1 MAWRDTL
8 RGLRDELAE
17 IRAQRQRDMQA
28 DEAEQQA
35 QRLEMAR
42 GADSLGLSS
51 LLQEMNS
58 VLLNG
63 QGEVEYISSWEEEM
77 EEDPDESL
85 LKLDALEEL
94 ENEDYINVILTWE
107 EDGEREIVMDLGFGE
122 RGMSLLVNGV
132 DIRLE
137 QDALEQALVE
147 AFRMQLELGL

>member
-17 IRAQRQRDMQA
+17 IRAQRQRDRQA

-42 GADSLGLSS
+42 VADSLGLSS

-77 EEDPDESL
+77 EEDTDESL

-94 ENEDYINVILTWE
+94 EDEDYINVILTWE
-107 EDGEREIVMDLGFGE
+107 EDGEREIVLDLGFGE
-122 RGMSLLVNGV
+122 PEMSLLVNGV

-137 QDALEQALVE
+137 QEALEQALLE
-147 AFRMQLELGL
+147 AFRMQLEL

>member
-1 MAWRDTL
+1 MVWRDTL

-17 IRAQRQRDMQA
+17 IRAQRQRERQA

-35 QRLEMAR
+35 QRLELVRIAE
-42 GADSLGLSS
+42 SLGLSG

-63 QGEVEYISSWEEEM
+63 QGQVEEISSWEEEN
-77 EEDPDESL
+77 EEDSDESL
-85 LKLDALEEL
+85 LMLDGPEEL
-94 ENEDYINVILTWE
+94 EESDYVNAILTWE
-107 EDGEREIVMDLGFGE
+107 EDGEREIVLDLGFGE

-137 QDALEQALVE
+137 QEALERALVE
-147 AFRMQLELGL
+147 AFRQQLEL

>member
-17 IRAQRQRDMQA
+17 IRAQRQRERQA
-28 DEAEQQA
+28 GEAEQLA

-42 GADSLGLSS
+42 IAESLGLTS

-63 QGEVEYISSWEEEM
+63 QGQVENISSWEEGN
-77 EEDPDESL
+77 EEDEDASL
-85 LKLDALEEL
+85 LMLEDPEEL
-94 ENEDYINVILTWE
+94 EEADYINAILTWE

-122 RGMSLLVNGV
+122 KGMSLLINGV

-137 QDALEQALVE
+137 QEALEQALVE
-147 AFRMQLELGL
+147 AFRNQLAM

>member
-17 IRAQRQRDMQA
+17 IRAQRQRDRQA

-42 GADSLGLSS
+42 VADSLGLSS

-77 EEDPDESL
+77 EEDTDESL

-107 EDGEREIVMDLGFGE
+107 EDGEREIVLDLGFGE
-122 RGMSLLVNGV
+122 PEMPLLVNGV

-137 QDALEQALVE
+137 QEALEQALLE
-147 AFRMQLELGL
+147 AFRMQLEL

>member
-17 IRAQRQRDMQA
+17 IRAQRQRERQA
-28 DEAEQQA
+28 DEEEQQA
-35 QRLEMAR
+35 QRLELGR
-42 GADSLGLSS
+42 IGESLGLTG

-63 QGEVEYISSWEEEM
+63 QGEVANISSWEEET

-85 LKLDALEEL
+85 LMLDNLEEL
-94 ENEDYINVILTWE
+94 EESDYINAILTWE
-107 EDGEREIVMDLGFGE
+107 EDGEREIVVDLGFGE
-122 RGMSLLVNGV
+122 QGMSLLVNGV

-137 QDALEQALVE
+137 QEALEQALVE
-147 AFRMQLELGL
+147 AFRMQLEL

>member
-8 RGLRDELAE
+8 RGLRDEMAE
-17 IRAQRQRDMQA
+17 IRAQRQRDRQA

-42 GADSLGLSS
+42 VADSLGLSS

-94 ENEDYINVILTWE
+94 EDEDYINVILTWE
-107 EDGEREIVMDLGFGE
+107 EDGEREIVLDLGFGE
-122 RGMSLLVNGV
+122 PEMPLLVNGV

-137 QDALEQALVE
+137 QEALEQALLE
-147 AFRMQLELGL
+147 AFRMQLEL

>member
-17 IRAQRQRDMQA
+17 IRAQRQRDRQA

-42 GADSLGLSS
+42 VADSLGLSS

-107 EDGEREIVMDLGFGE
+107 EDGEREIVLDLGFGE
-122 RGMSLLVNGV
+122 PEMPLLVNGV

-137 QDALEQALVE
+137 QEALEQALLE
-147 AFRMQLELGL
+147 AFRMQLEL

>member
-17 IRAQRQRDMQA
+17 IRAQRQRERQA
-28 DEAEQQA
+28 DEEEQQA
-35 QRLEMAR
+35 QRLELGR
-42 GADSLGLSS
+42 IGESLGLTG

-63 QGEVEYISSWEEEM
+63 QGEVENISSWEEEN

-85 LKLDALEEL
+85 LMLDNLEEL
-94 ENEDYINVILTWE
+94 EESDYINAILTWE
-107 EDGEREIVMDLGFGE
+107 EDGEREIVVDLGFGE
-122 RGMSLLVNGV
+122 QGMSLLVNGV

-137 QDALEQALVE
+137 QEALEQALVE
-147 AFRMQLELGL
+147 AFRQQLEL

>member
-17 IRAQRQRDMQA
+17 IRAQRQRDRQA

-42 GADSLGLSS
+42 VADSLGLSS

-94 ENEDYINVILTWE
+94 EDEDYINVILTWE
-107 EDGEREIVMDLGFGE
+107 EDGEREIVLDLGFGE
-122 RGMSLLVNGV
+122 PEMPLLVNGV

-137 QDALEQALVE
+137 QEALEQALLE
-147 AFRMQLELGL
+147 AFRMQLEL

>member
-17 IRAQRQRDMQA
+17 IRAQRQSERQA
-28 DEAEQQA
+28 NEEEQQA
-35 QRLEMAR
+35 QRLELGR
-42 GADSLGLSS
+42 IGESLGLTG

-63 QGEVEYISSWEEEM
+63 QGEVENISSWEEET

-85 LKLDALEEL
+85 LMLDNLEEP
-94 ENEDYINVILTWE
+94 EESDYINAILTWE
-107 EDGEREIVMDLGFGE
+107 EDGEREIVVDLGFGE
-122 RGMSLLVNGV
+122 QGMSLLVNGV

-137 QDALEQALVE
+137 QEALERALVE
-147 AFRMQLELGL
+147 AFRQQLEA

>member
-17 IRAQRQRDMQA
+17 IRGQRQRERQA
-28 DEAEQQA
+28 DEAERQA
-35 QRLEMAR
+35 QRLELAR
-42 GADSLGLSS
+42 IAESLGLSS

-63 QGEVEYISSWEEEM
+63 LGEVENISSWEEEN
-77 EEDPDESL
+77 EEDPDESML
-85 LKLDALEEL
+85 MLGDLEEL
-94 ENEDYINVILTWE
+94 EDSDYINAILTWE
-107 EDGEREIVMDLGFGE
+107 EDGEREIVLDLGFGE
-122 RGMSLLVNGV
+122 QGMSLLVNGV

-147 AFRMQLELGL
+147 AFRQQLEL

>member
-17 IRAQRQRDMQA
+17 IRAQRQRERQA
-28 DEAEQQA
+28 DEEEQQA
-35 QRLEMAR
+35 QRLELGR
-42 GADSLGLSS
+42 IGESLGLTG

-63 QGEVEYISSWEEEM
+63 QGEVENISSWEEET

-85 LKLDALEEL
+85 LMLDNLEEL
-94 ENEDYINVILTWE
+94 EESDYINAILTWE
-107 EDGEREIVMDLGFGE
+107 EDGEREIVLDLGFGE
-122 RGMSLLVNGV
+122 KGMSLLVNGV

-137 QDALEQALVE
+137 QEALERALVE
-147 AFRMQLELGL
+147 AFRQQLEL